1 MNVCD
6 CMDLIKTD
14 RSELLKVADLKT
26 AFFNGK
32 LQLNAVDGVSF
43 SVRKGE
49 IFGIV
54 GESGSGKTVTSLS
67 ILRLVQPP
75 GRIIGGKIFFEGK
88 DLLGLTDVE
97 MEKVRGSRIGMVFQ
111 EPMTS
116 LNPVFRIGEQIGETV
131 ATHNEALSSVQV
143 KERTIELLKQV
154 GFDEP
159 EKKYIQYPHQLSG
172 GQRQRVLIAI
182 AIACGPALVIADE
195 PTTALDVAT
204 ESQIIGLL
212 EGLVSRH
219 GMSMIFITHNLSII
233 KRLGDRIGIMYAGR
247 MLEENSVKDFFEK
260 PLHPY
265 SKGLLESINGLSGS
279 ASRLSAIP
287 GYVPKLSEMPLG
299 CAFHPRCPHAM
310 PVCRSAEP
318 AMKEIGQDQWVR
330 CYLYQN

>member
-1 MNVCD
+1 
-6 CMDLIKTD
+6 MDLIKTD
-14 RSELLKVADLKT
+14 HSELLKVAGLKT

-75 GRIIGGKIFFEGK
+75 GRIIGGNIFFEGK
-88 DLLGLTDVE
+88 DLLGFTDVE

-116 LNPVFRIGEQIGETV
+116 LNPVFRIGEQIGETI
-131 ATHNEALSSVQV
+131 AIHNEALSSVQV

-182 AIACGPALVIADE
+182 AISCSPALVIADE

-204 ESQIIGLL
+204 ESQIVGLL

-219 GMSMIFITHNLSII
+219 EMSMIVITII
-233 KRLGDRIGIMYAGR
+233 
-247 MLEENSVKDFFEK
+247 
-260 PLHPY
+260 
-265 SKGLLESINGLSGS
+265 
-279 ASRLSAIP
+279 
-287 GYVPKLSEMPLG
+287 
-299 CAFHPRCPHAM
+299 
-310 PVCRSAEP
+310 
-318 AMKEIGQDQWVR
+318 
-330 CYLYQN
+330 